1 MATPSP
7 DDPRVLK
14 LSKFFNDVIYARR
27 TLNSSREGKL
37 FLDALCVQADHA
49 TCVHKI
55 LTSTAGLTALQ
66 ASMRF
71 DTSPSFLNDHA
82 LRLLNFLQAP
92 ELTAIDS
99 GSVLSKLLI
108 TIVEPPFFWDAYTK
122 AFVESLLGPEA
133 TLAYAWLLLQL
144 VRLSGNASSAYIQ
157 LAHSSIL
164 DLILRSPDGDVRN
177 LGQKIKHSLPLSDAD
192 LHIDAASK
200 PGGRHGNDH
209 VDYRNITIMPTADEL
224 LSKDRPFF
232 RPANF
237 VDDPELAASR
247 RLLHVDNQFRLLRE
261 DMLGEIREEMKVM
274 TGSKTGRHKGL
285 TVDGLKLHGIE
296 LGVEKKRTAW
306 GLKFSLDGGLP
317 NMKNINESKRKS
329 YLSDN
334 RHILRQG
341 NMACLFIDDAP
352 AAFPSILRHEDELAQ
367 VPALITVQFQDDETL
382 SYALLRMKT
391 ARNIRLVQLDSA
403 VFAYEPFLRRLQDMT
418 ELPLAEE
425 LLHWEDGKSL
435 GDPSFKPS
443 KVLKKLEEMPDQDLK
458 TVLGT
463 KTSVILDE
471 SQMRS
476 LCACFSQS
484 VSMVQGPPGTGKS
497 FLGALVAKVLHD
509 STKEVILV
517 VCFTNHALDQFLE
530 DLMKIGIPAANMVR
544 LGGKSTDRT
553 KPLMLR
559 EQTSAKLNASH
570 WAQIDKLKQRLE
582 AHEKRLRNTFTR
594 YKNTNISTRHLMD
607 YLEFLGDELPFFE
620 TFIVP
625 TEADGMTRIGKK
637 NKAVD
642 EFYLLNRWIR
652 KQKDSGLFQH
662 LQPEGAEKIWA
673 MTPEMRAACMA
684 RWRIAILDDLATEMR
699 ETGRA
704 FNADQSELARVFG
717 ERDASIIKSKRIIA
731 CTTNGAATHASA
743 IQSASPGIVLVEEA
757 GEILEAHILTSLGPH
772 TQQLI
777 LIGDHQ
783 QLRPKCSYELSVEQG
798 DGFDLNR
805 SLFERLIL
813 KGYPHVT
820 LTKQHRMRPEISSMV
835 RHLTYPDLTDAESTL
850 KRPDLR
856 GFRDNVV
863 FIDHRES
870 EVELKNAKEM
880 RDGKTSSKQN
890 EFEAQMILKCVRYLA
905 QQGYGT
911 DKLVVLTPYLGQLK
925 LLRDQLAQDNDPI
938 LNDMDKFDLIRAG
951 LLSDISSKTSKP
963 PLRISTIDN
972 YQGEESDVVLVS
984 LTRSNKSHD
993 IGFMA
998 APERLNVLLSRARDA
1013 LIMIGNSETFSNARK
1028 GKEVWRKLFDL
1039 LKENGHVYQGFPVK
1053 CEKHPDRAAILCT
1066 PEAFGIECP
1075 DGGCKEPCGAL
1086 LVCGI
1091 HECPSSC
1098 HQIFDHSKMKCNSI
1112 MKQKCPSGHNQSWA
1126 CHHGTPKS
1134 CQTCERERK
1143 LAEKK
1148 ARKNLEDQLRREEK
1162 KQKHLREM
1170 AKLEEEIE
1178 KLSQVVHDTRLETEQ
1193 AAILTQKR
1201 KDLEAA
1207 QTRSQNALK
1216 NPIPVDSDSD
1226 ETTAQKPPATK
1237 PHKSAPPSA
1246 PRKSKPSKQNQL
1258 HQQLKS
1264 AVDHNK
1270 SASKTEWQRQKDQEN
1285 AINPAIDSIMEM
1297 IGLEEVKS
1305 QILRIKAKVETSI
1318 RQGTDLKGERLG
1330 LVLLGNPGTG
1340 KTTVARHY
1348 AKVLTSLQVLS
1359 GDGFVETTGSRL
1371 AHGGIN
1377 EAKNHLQ
1384 QLEKS
1389 DGGVYFIDEASSV
1402 HALIHAYQLAESHNP
1417 GGRTVLEFLLAEIE
1431 NLVGHTIFV
1440 FAGYRKEM
1448 ETFFES
1454 NPGLSSR
1461 IPYTLHFEDYTDA
1474 ELLKMLQFNINKFY
1488 KGSMAIEDGPDGL
1501 YMKIATTRLG
1511 RGRGRNGFGNARA
1524 LENVF
1529 ARIRERQAE
1538 RLNNERR
1545 DGLGPDDFF
1554 MTKEDLIGP
1563 DPSKAM
1569 QNCDELSDLQKL
1581 TGLKSVK
1588 ESVSFM
1594 IDLIKTNYYRE
1605 LKELPVVEV
1614 SLNRVFLGSP
1624 GTGKTSVAKL
1634 YGKILADIGL
1644 LSNGEVVIKNP
1655 SDFVGNVIGQSEANT
1670 KAILATTAGKV
1681 LIIDEAYML
1690 YPGKSG
1696 GGGNQTDIFK
1706 TAVID
1711 TLVAEVQSTLGED
1724 RCVLLLGYEDQMID
1738 MFQNV
1743 NPGLTR
1749 RFQLSDAFRFEDF
1762 SDSELREILEM
1773 KMKSQG
1779 LDATSHAIPVA
1790 IDVLSRARNG
1800 LNFGNGGDVESLISK
1815 AKRNYQARQ
1824 YALPATERSIDFLF
1838 EPVDFDLDY
1847 NRASSAG
1854 TNLQELF
1861 RGVIGCD
1868 AIISKLDG
1876 FLQVAKGMR
1885 AQDLDPRG
1893 QIPMNFIFKGPPG
1906 TGKTTTARKFG
1917 KVFCDLGFL
1926 SHVEVVECSASDL
1939 IGQYVGQTGPKT
1951 LKQLE
1956 KGLGKVLFVDEAYR
1970 LGEGLFAQEAIN
1982 ELVDLVTKPKFAGKM
1997 IIILAGYD
2005 NDMNN
2010 LLRVNEGLS
2019 SRFADEVIF
2028 PGLNPADCLHLL
2040 ETKLTESRIA
2050 FPELQTATVYNTMF
2064 DLIEQMSKIPAWGNA
2079 RDVQTL
2085 AKSMVRAVYAANT
2098 AKVNQLVIPSD
2109 VAIRCTENMLADK
2122 LTRNKNSGPVLP
2134 ASSPAPAVQTSNP
2147 SQGPPPATGTS
2158 TGATSSPKA
2167 TPSTDKDGK
2176 QEEASPPP
2184 ATSSS
2189 VLDSRDPGVSDE
2201 IWAKLEEDK
2210 RLAKLAAEK
2219 HDQDILNSEEELR
2232 ISATAQK
2239 DAEEAM
2245 EKERALQAANESA
2258 ANEVLRQKE
2267 EARIQEMEARDE
2279 QERKAAEDALA
2290 ALRQHEAKI
2299 ESRANDLLRRRE
2311 EARIREVEARA
2322 RAQRLREDLERRVKE
2337 ERERRKTEEKAQTK
2351 LREMGVCVAGYRWIK
2366 QAGGYRCAG
2375 GFHYVSDDQ
2384 LGI

>member
-14 LSKFFNDVIYARR
+14 LSKFFDDVLYGRR
-27 TLNSSREGKL
+27 APNSSREGKL

-49 TCVHKI
+49 TCAHKI
-55 LTSTAGLTALQ
+55 LTSTSGLTALQ

-71 DTSPSFLNDHA
+71 DTSPAFLNDHA

-99 GSVLSKLLI
+99 GSVLSKILI

-122 AFVESLLGPEA
+122 AFVESLLNPEA

-144 VRLSGNASSAYIQ
+144 
-157 LAHSSIL
+157 
-164 DLILRSPDGDVRN
+164 
-177 LGQKIKHSLPLSDAD
+177 IKHSLPLSDED
-192 LHIDAASK
+192 LHIDADSK

-209 VDYRNITIMPTADEL
+209 ADYKNITIMPTADEL

-237 VDDPELAASR
+237 IDDPELAASR

-285 TVDGLKLHGIE
+285 TVEGLKLHGIE
-296 LGVEKKRTAW
+296 MGVEKKRTAW

-317 NMKNINESKRKS
+317 NMKSINASKRKS

-334 RHILRQG
+334 RQILRQG
-341 NMACLFIDDAP
+341 NMACLFIDDEP
-352 AAFPSILRHEDELAQ
+352 AAFPSILRNEDELAQ
-367 VPALITVQFQDDETL
+367 IPALITVQFQDDETL

-391 ARNIRLVQLDSA
+391 AKSIKLVQLDSA
-403 VFAYEPFLRRLQDMT
+403 VFAYEPFLRRLQEMT

-435 GDPSFKPS
+435 GDPSFKPL
-443 KVLKKLEEMPDQDLK
+443 KVLKKLEEMPGQDLK
-458 TVLGT
+458 RVLGT

-559 EQTSAKLNASH
+559 EQNSSKLKANH

-582 AHEKRLRNTFTR
+582 THEERLRNTFTR
-594 YKNTNISTRHLMD
+594 YKTTNISTRHLMD
-607 YLEFLGDELPFFE
+607 YLEFLGEDLPFFE
-620 TFIVP
+620 TFMVP
-625 TEADGMTRIGKK
+625 TEADGMTRVGKK

-652 KQKDSGLFQH
+652 NQKDAGQFRH
-662 LQPEGAEKIWA
+662 LQPKGAETIWA
-673 MTPEMRAACMA
+673 MTPEMRATC
-684 RWRIAILDDLATEMR
+684 DLVTEMR

-835 RHLTYPDLTDAESTL
+835 RHLTYPDLTDAGSTL

-863 FIDHRES
+863 FIDHQEP

-890 EFEAQMILKCVRYLA
+890 EFEGQMVLKCVRYLA

-938 LNDMDKFDLIRAG
+938 LNDMDKFDLINAG
-951 LLSDISSKTSKP
+951 LLSDIGSKTSKP
-963 PLRISTIDN
+963 SLRISTIDN

-1013 LIMIGNSETFSNARK
+1013 LIMIGNSETFINARK
-1028 GKEVWRKLFDL
+1028 GKEVWRKLFDQ

-1053 CEKHPDRAAILCT
+1053 CEKHPDRAALLCT
-1066 PEAFGIECP
+1066 PDAFEAECP
-1075 DGGCKEPCGAL
+1075 DGGCKEPCGTL
-1086 LVCGI
+1086 LACGI
-1091 HECPSSC
+1091 HKCPSSC
-1098 HQIFDHSKMKCNSI
+1098 HQIFDHSKMKCNAT

-1126 CHHGTPKS
+1126 CHQGTPKS

-1148 ARKNLEDQLRREEK
+1148 ARKALEDQLRREEK
-1162 KQKHLREM
+1162 NQKHLKEM

-1178 KLSQVVHDTRLETEQ
+1178 KLSQMVHDTRLETEQ
-1193 AAILTQKR
+1193 AAILAQKR

-1207 QTRSQNALK
+1207 RKRSQNALN
-1216 NPIPVDSDSD
+1216 NPIPKVDSDSD
-1226 ETTAQKPPATK
+1226 EITAPKPSPTK
-1237 PHKSAPPSA
+1237 SHKSASPSA
-1246 PRKSKPSKQNQL
+1246 PPKSTPVRQNKL
-1258 HQQLKS
+1258 HQHLKS

-1318 RQGTDLKGERLG
+1318 RQGTDLKRERLG

-1377 EAKNHLQ
+1377 EAKNHLKE
-1384 QLEKS
+1384 LENS
-1389 DGGVYFIDEASSV
+1389 NGGVYFIDE
-1402 HALIHAYQLAESHNP
+1402 AYQLAESHNP

-1440 FAGYRKEM
+1440 FAGYRKQM
-1448 ETFFES
+1448 EKFFES

-1474 ELLKMLQFNINKFY
+1474 ELLKMLQFNINKLY
-1488 KGSMAIEDGPDGL
+1488 KGNMAIEDGLDGL

-1511 RGRGRNGFGNARA
+1511 RGRGRDGFGNARA

-1545 DGLGPDDFF
+1545 NGLGPDDFF
-1554 MTKEDLIGP
+1554 MAKEDLIGP
-1563 DPSKAM
+1563 DPSKAL
-1569 QNCDELSDLQKL
+1569 QNCDAWSDLQKL

-1594 IDLIKTNYYRE
+1594 IDLIKSNYGRE
-1605 LKELPVVEV
+1605 LKEKPIVEV

-1624 GTGKTSVAKL
+1624 GTGKTTVAKL

-1670 KAILATTAGKV
+1670 KAILATTAGKL

-1696 GGGNQTDIFK
+1696 GGGNHTDIFK

-1749 RFQLSDAFRFEDF
+1749 RFQLSEAFRFEDF
-1762 SDSELREILEM
+1762 SDSELQEILEM

-1779 LDATSHAIPVA
+1779 LDATSHAISVA

-1824 YALPATERSIDFLF
+1824 SALPATDRSIDFLF

-1847 NRASSAG
+1847 NRAAAAG

-1861 RGVIGCD
+1861 RDVIGCD
-1868 AIISKLDG
+1868 AIVSKLDG

-1885 AQDLDPRG
+1885 AQDLGPRG

-1917 KVFCDLGFL
+1917 KVFFDLGFL

-1939 IGQYVGQTGPKT
+1939 IGQYVGHTGPKT

-1970 LGEGLFAQEAIN
+1970 LGEGSFAQEAIN

-2005 NDMNN
+2005 NDMNK

-2028 PGLNPADCLHLL
+2028 PGMNPADCLHLL
-2040 ETKLTESRIA
+2040 EMKLTESRIA
-2050 FPELQTATVYNTMF
+2050 FPELQTPTIYNALF

-2098 AKVNQLVIPSD
+2098 AKVNQLVIPPD

-2122 LTRNKNSGPVLP
+2122 LARNKSSRPVRP
-2134 ASSPAPAVQTSNP
+2134 TSSPAPAVQSSNP
-2147 SQGPPPATGTS
+2147 SQGPPPAAGTS
-2158 TGATSSPKA
+2158 TGSTLSPKA
-2167 TPSTDKDGK
+2167 PPSTDEKGK
-2176 QEEASPPP
+2176 QDEASPPLDASP
-2184 ATSSS
+2184 SE
-2189 VLDSRDPGVSDE
+2189 LDSRDHGVSDE

-2210 RLAKLAAEK
+2210 RLTKLAAEK
-2219 HDQDILNSEEELR
+2219 HDRDIQNSEEELQVA
-2232 ISATAQK
+2232 STAQK
-2239 DAEEAM
+2239 DAKDAM
-2245 EKERALQAANESA
+2245 EQ
-2258 ANEVLRQKE
+2258 QH
-2267 EARIQEMEARDE
+2267 
-2279 QERKAAEDALA
+2279 ERKAAEDALA
-2290 ALRQHEAKI
+2290 ALRQREA
-2299 ESRANDLLRRRE
+2299 ELEARANDLLRRRE

-2322 RAQRLREDLERRVKE
+2322 RAERLRKELERKIEV
-2337 ERERRKTEEKAQTK
+2337 ERERRKTEEKAQSK
-2351 LREMGVCVAGYRWIK
+2351 LREMSVCVAGYRWIK
-2366 QAGGYRCAG
+2366 QGGYRCAG
-2375 GFHYVSDDQ
+2375 GSHYVSDGQ

>member
-1 MATPSP
+1 MANPRP
-7 DDPRVLK
+7 DDPRVLR
-14 LSKFFNDVIYARR
+14 LSKFLDDVLYGRR

-37 FLDALCVQADHA
+37 FLDALCVQVDHA
-49 TCVHKI
+49 KYAHKI
-55 LTSTAGLTALQ
+55 LNSTSGLVALQ

-71 DTSPSFLNDHA
+71 DTSPTFLNDHA

-92 ELTAIDS
+92 ELVAIDS

-108 TIVEPPFFWDAYTK
+108 SIVEPAFFWDAYTK
-122 AFVESLLGPEA
+122 AFAESLLSPDA

-144 VRLSGNASSAYIQ
+144 VRLPGNGSSTYIQ

-164 DLILRSPDGDVRN
+164 DLILNSLDGDVRN
-177 LGQKIKHSLPLSDAD
+177 LGEKIKHSLPLSDAD
-192 LHIDAASK
+192 LHIDADAK

-209 VDYRNITIMPTADEL
+209 ADYRNITIMPTADEL

-237 VDDPELAASR
+237 IDDPELAASR

-274 TGSKTGRHKGL
+274 TGSKTDRHKGL
-285 TVDGLKLHGIE
+285 TVEGLKLHGIE
-296 LGVEKKRTAW
+296 MGSEKKRTAW
-306 GLKFSLDGGLP
+306 GLKFRLDGGLP
-317 NMKNINESKRKS
+317 NMKNVDVSKRKS

-341 NMACLFIDDAP
+341 NMACLFIDDEP
-352 AAFPSILRHEDELAQ
+352 AAFPSILRNEDELAQ
-367 VPALITVQFQDDETL
+367 IPAILTVQFQDDDTL
-382 SYALLRMKT
+382 SHSLLRMKT
-391 ARNIRLVQLDSA
+391 AKNIKLVQLDSA
-403 VFAYEPFLRRLQDMT
+403 IFAYEPFLRRLQDMT

-443 KVLKKLEEMPDQDLK
+443 SILKKLGEQQGQDLK
-458 TVLGT
+458 NILGT
-463 KTSVILDE
+463 KTNVVLDDA
-471 SQMRS
+471 QMRS

-509 STKEVILV
+509 STKQVILV

-530 DLMKIGIPAANMVR
+530 DLMNIGIPAANMVR

-553 KPLMLR
+553 KPLMIR
-559 EQTSAKLNASH
+559 EQTSSKLNAGH
-570 WAQIDKLKQRLE
+570 WAQIDRLKQKLQ
-582 AHEKRLRNTFTR
+582 AHEKRLRDTFAR
-594 YKNTNISTRHLMD
+594 YKSTNISMHNLMD
-607 YLEFLGDELPFFE
+607 YLEFLGGELPFFE
-620 TFIVP
+620 AFTVP
-625 TEADGMTRIGKK
+625 TEADGMTRVGKK

-642 EFYLLNRWIR
+642 QFYLLNRWIR
-652 KQKDSGLFQH
+652 NQTDSGSFQH
-662 LQPEGAEKIWA
+662 LQPEGADMVWT
-673 MTPEMRAACMA
+673 MTPEMRNTCMM
-684 RWRIAILDDLATEMR
+684 RWRTAILSDLVNEMR

-717 ERDASIIKSKRIIA
+717 ERDANIIKSKRIIA

-813 KGYPHVT
+813 KGYPHIT

-835 RHLTYPDLTDAESTL
+835 RHLTYPELTDAESTL

-856 GFRDNVV
+856 GFQDNVV
-863 FIDHRES
+863 FIDHRKP

-890 EFEAQMILKCVRYLA
+890 VFEAQMILKCVRYLA

-911 DKLVVLTPYLGQLK
+911 DKVVVLTPYLGQLK
-925 LLRDQLAQDNDPI
+925 LLRDQLSQDNDPI
-938 LNDMDKFDLIRAG
+938 MNDLDKFDLIRAG
-951 LLSDISSKTSKP
+951 LLSDIGSKTSKP
-963 PLRISTIDN
+963 TLRISTIDN
-972 YQGEESDVVLVS
+972 YQGEESDIILVS

-1013 LIMIGNSETFSNARK
+1013 LIMIGNSETFINARK
-1028 GKEVWRKLFDL
+1028 GEEVWRKLFDQ
-1039 LKENGHVYQGFPVK
+1039 LKENGHVYEGFPVK
-1053 CEKHPDRAAILCT
+1053 CEKHPDRAAMLCT
-1066 PEAFGIECP
+1066 PDAFEVECP
-1075 DGGCKEPCGAL
+1075 DGGCKEPCGAIL
-1086 LVCGI
+1086 KCGI
-1091 HECPSSC
+1091 HKCPSSC
-1098 HQIFDHSKMKCNSI
+1098 HQIFDHSKMKCNAI
-1112 MKQKCPSGHNQSWA
+1112 MKQKCPSSHNQSWQ
-1126 CHHGTPKS
+1126 CFQGTPKS

-1148 ARKNLEDQLRREEK
+1148 AKKALEDQLRREEK
-1162 KQKHLREM
+1162 KQKYLKEM

-1178 KLSQVVHDTRLETEQ
+1178 KLSQAVHDTRLETEQ
-1193 AAILTQKR
+1193 AAILAQKR

-1207 QTRSQNALK
+1207 QTRAKNAA
-1216 NPIPVDSDSD
+1216 ND
-1226 ETTAQKPPATK
+1226 TK
-1237 PHKSAPPSA
+1237 PDVSSDFDDITLEKQSAPKPRQSASPSAPP
-1246 PRKSKPSKQNQL
+1246 KPTPARQSQL
-1258 HQQLKS
+1258 HRHLKS
-1264 AVDHNK
+1264 VVSHNK

-1318 RQGTDLKGERLG
+1318 RQGTDLKKERLG

-1377 EAKNHLQ
+1377 EAKNHLK
-1384 QLEKS
+1384 QLENS
-1389 DGGVYFIDEASSV
+1389 SGG
-1402 HALIHAYQLAESHNP
+1402 AYQLAEPHNP

-1440 FAGYRKEM
+1440 FAGYRKQM
-1448 ETFFES
+1448 EKFFES
-1454 NPGLSSR
+1454 NPGLASR

-1474 ELLKMLQFNINKFY
+1474 ELLQMLQFNMDKFY
-1488 KGSMAIEDGPDGL
+1488 KGNMVIEDGPDGL
-1501 YMKIATTRLG
+1501 YMKIAITRLG
-1511 RGRGRNGFGNARA
+1511 RGRGRDGFGNARA

-1545 DGLGPDDFF
+1545 DRLMPDDFF

-1569 QNCDELSDLQKL
+1569 QNCDAWSDLQKL

-1588 ESVSFM
+1588 GSVSFM
-1594 IDLIKTNYYRE
+1594 IDLIKTNYRRE
-1605 LKELPVVEV
+1605 LEEKPVIEV

-1634 YGKILADIGL
+1634 YGKILADVGL

-1670 KAILATTAGKV
+1670 KAILAATAGKV

-1762 SDSELREILEM
+1762 SDSELQEILEM

-1779 LDATSHAIPVA
+1779 LDATGHAISVA

-1824 YALPATERSIDFLF
+1824 SALPVTERSIDFKF

-1847 NRASSAG
+1847 NRASAAG

-1861 RGVIGCD
+1861 RGVMGCD
-1868 AIISKLDG
+1868 AIVAKLDG
-1876 FLQVAKGMR
+1876 FLQVARGMR

-1917 KVFCDLGFL
+1917 KVFFDLGFL

-1951 LKQLE
+1951 HKQLE

-1970 LGEGLFAQEAIN
+1970 LGDGLFAQEAIN

-2005 NDMNN
+2005 NDMNK

-2019 SRFADEVIF
+2019 SRFADEVVF

-2050 FPELQTATVYNTMF
+2050 FPDLQTPTVYNALF
-2064 DLIEQMSKIPAWGNA
+2064 DLLEQMSKIPAWGNA

-2085 AKSMVRAVYAANT
+2085 AKTNDV
-2098 AKVNQLVIPSD
+2098 PD

-2122 LTRNKNSGPVLP
+2122 LARNKNSRP
-2134 ASSPAPAVQTSNP
+2134 AHPTSSPTPAVQTINP
-2147 SQGPPPATGTS
+2147 SQGPPPAAGTGTGS
-2158 TGATSSPKA
+2158 NSSFKPAAPTAKEGMQKE
-2167 TPSTDKDGK
+2167 S
-2176 QEEASPPP
+2176 SPPP
-2184 ATSSS
+2184 TASPS
-2189 VLDSRDPGVSDE
+2189 VYVSRDHGVSDE

-2210 RLAKLAAEK
+2210 RLAELAAERR
-2219 HDQDILNSEEELR
+2219 DQDIRKHKEELQ
-2232 ISATAQK
+2232 AADTAHK
-2239 DAEEAM
+2239 DAEDA
-2245 EKERALQAANESA
+2245 KENQRVLLERNETAANE
-2258 ANEVLRQKE
+2258 LLKKRE

-2279 QERKAAEDALA
+2279 QGRKAAEDALT
-2290 ALRQHEAKI
+2290 ALRQREAEI
-2299 ESRANDLLRRRE
+2299 EARANDLLRRRE
-2311 EARIREVEARA
+2311 EARIREVEAHA
-2322 RAQRLREDLERRVKE
+2322 RAERLRKEFERKVE
-2337 ERERRKTEEKAQTK
+2337 QERERRKTEEKAQTK
-2351 LREMGVCVAGYRWIK
+2351 LREMGVCVAGFRWIK
-2366 QAGGYRCAG
+2366 QAGGHRCAG
-2375 GFHYVSDDQ
+2375 GSHYVSDSQ